1 MPLRGRAIPD
11 YRAGFNWFQPWGL
24 DLIQATREKTRR
36 AAWFAE
42 AYSDVSYYRRYN
54 DNVIGYLQLKGGLSF
69 PLKGV
74 APLQVFAAVNFIKDA
89 NDDFYNNVGEFGPG
103 LRFAPIRRF
112 PQFQIQAQYIRGYY
126 TTNAQHSHNPYG
138 RVYHDCRFF
147 IIWSKYF

>member
-1 MPLRGRAIPD
+1 
-11 YRAGFNWFQPWGL
+11 
-24 DLIQATREKTRR
+24 
-36 AAWFAE
+36 
-42 AYSDVSYYRRYN
+42 
-54 DNVIGYLQLKGGLSF
+54 LQLKGGLSF

-126 TTNAQHSHNPYG
+126 TTNA
-138 RVYHDCRFF
+138 
-147 IIWSKYF
+147 